1 MDRRPSMP
9 QRDKGEGGSTFHLLL
24 RVLHYGL
31 GRLPVGAESGKKA
44 VLISKEVD
52 GGGPPAGPFIRP

>member
-9 QRDKGEGGSTFHLLL
+9 QRDKGEGGSTCCWEHFTTAWDA
-24 RVLHYGL
+24 G
-31 GRLPVGAESGKKA
+31 GRGESGKEA

>member
-9 QRDKGEGGSTFHLLL
+9 QRDKGERDSTCCQKYFAITGDAGG
-24 RVLHYGL
+24 R
-31 GRLPVGAESGKKA
+31 AESGKKA